1 MAVNEG
7 VIQLTYV
14 YSLDSKLY
22 TNQLN
27 YVQPASDPEPVDVVA
42 HGAAMAAKAIEN
54 WDDNIA
60 PLQANSVNLKEV
72 NFVNLAI
79 FAMYPTIP
87 PAPVGTPQKLM
98 PLGTAQSVNIV
109 TQPHASGVSGD
120 FLPSFNAYR
129 ADKQSGRPGRR
140 WRGHIS
146 IAGVPESATDGNN
159 IVTGDWTTWQIN
171 APAFLTY
178 NIVWTVGITNYVLYP
193 VVFSVTQAQADNAN
207 GNICSLYTLPVVGAD
222 ARRKVGT
229 MRRRKNKTP

>member
-14 YSLDSKLY
+14 YSLDSKVY

-27 YVQPASDPEPVDVVA
+27 YVQANSDPEAADVVA
-42 HGAAMAAKAIEN
+42 QGALMAAKAVEN

-60 PLQANSVNLKEV
+60 PIQTNNVNLLEV

-98 PLGTAQSVNIV
+98 PLGTAQSVNVV

-120 FLPSFNAYR
+120 FLPSFNAFR
-129 ADKQSGRPGRR
+129 TTKQSGRPGRR
-140 WRGHIS
+140 WRGHLS
-146 IAGVPESATDGNN
+146 VAGVPESASNGNVL
-159 IVTGDWTTWQIN
+159 VTGDWTTWQIN

-178 NIVWTVGITNYVLYP
+178 NIVYTVGVTNYVLSP

-207 GNICSLYTLPVVGAD
+207 GNACSLYTLPVIGANPTK
-222 ARRKVGT
+222 RIGT
-229 MRRRKNKTP
+229 MRRRKKKTD